1 MFQKYLLLA
10 AVLVSGT
17 FSNAEQLSDKCQRA
31 LDAFINPSVD
41 VLKLCGSKVPPATMP
56 LEISSGQKKQKK
68 SSVMSVPDDNPFTLW
83 QKQCSQQCFD
93 AQNQL
98 YKNIYMACGQDF
110 NITVPVNN
118 VSDIGATSKQN
129 LPALTVFKVN
139 ILTRDLLCLNQKQAN
154 YTQYCWFDLVVNG
167 KSSRQV
173 NRSATCSDCAA
184 LVYASVQA
192 LSSQSYVN
200 FTQYMEP
207 YLEQATPLMKAANKT
222 CPPRWFKNLPRPP
235 FQIGSASKVNANW
248 TAILVALLFLALY

>member
-83 QKQCSQQCFD
+83 QKQCSQQC
-93 AQNQL
+93 
-98 YKNIYMACGQDF
+98 C
-110 NITVPVNN
+110 
-118 VSDIGATSKQN
+118 ATSKQN